1 MTTICFI
8 SDTHGLHR
16 EVKIPKCDI
25 LVHCGDI
32 TNNGELPVLYD
43 FNEWLGIQSSMYN
56 IVIAGNHDRCFE
68 DSRKRYD
75 ALEILDNVIY
85 LENNGIEIEG
95 LKFWGSP
102 ITSTLPFWAFA
113 YTEESERIPVW
124 EKMPKD
130 LDFLLTHTPPRNILD
145 GAYRVDPYSQVGG
158 VLKEPVGDPLLSAYI
173 VKNKPKYNIFGHIH
187 ESYGHFKGSVCD
199 FYNVSQ
205 VNHIYKIANP
215 PVIITV

>member
-1 MTTICFI
+1 MTDLCFI

-32 TNNGELPVLYD
+32 TNIGELPVLGD
-43 FNEWLGIQSSMYN
+43 FNDWLGEQPSKYN

-68 DSRKRYD
+68 DTRKKYD
-75 ALEILDNVIY
+75 ALEILDNADY
-85 LENNGIEIEG
+85 LENTGLEIMG

-102 ITSTLPFWAFA
+102 MTSTLPFWAFA
-113 YTEESERIPVW
+113 YTEIEDREIVW
-124 EKMPKD
+124 DKMPKD
-130 LDFLLTHTPPRNILD
+130 LDFLITHTPPRGILD
-145 GAYRVDPYSQVGG
+145 GAFRVEPDSQVGA
-158 VLKEPVGDPLLSAYI
+158 VYKEPVGDPLLSAYI

-187 ESYGHFKGSVCD
+187 ESYGHFKGEICD

-205 VNHIYKIANP
+205 VNHIYRITNP
-215 PVIITV
+215 PVVITV